1 MAQNWLGLSI
11 NFNNVEDKTSEGSG
25 FELLPEGFYRAT
37 LQNVI
42 KSVIGA
48 NNKPALTITLTLDDE
63 NNKEFVH
70 NLFLPENGDTENA
83 IKFKNENLRN
93 FFTRFI
99 YRGLT
104 KEQYKNLSSDEV
116 NNALNDVMVNQPNFA
131 GAKILVHIKQDPF
144 IAMDQ
149 QKDGIKFTDLPIS
162 ECLSGCTK
170 PLLKLIQE
178 KEQKGIVFEKMPVFL
193 FSNKIAAHG
202 FGFYN
207 DYDKDIELKNSKSY
221 DYIQSLNII
230 PVTNSNNTNTHE
242 DCPMF

>member
-37 LQNVI
+37 LKNVI

-48 NNKPALTITLTLDDE
+48 NDKPALTITLTLDDE
-63 NNKEFVH
+63 NDKEFVH

-99 YRGLT
+99 YKDLT
-104 KEQYKNLSSDEV
+104 KEEYKNLSSDEV
-116 NNALNDVMVNQPNFA
+116 NNALNDVMINQPNFA
-131 GAKILVHIKQDPF
+131 GAKMLVHIKQDPF
-144 IAMDQ
+144 IAVDQ
-149 QKDGIKFTDLPIS
+149 QTKAIKFTDLPIS
-162 ECLSGCTK
+162 ECLGGCTK
-170 PLLKLIQE
+170 ALLKLIQDKE
-178 KEQKGIVFEKMPVFL
+178 KSGIVFDKMPVFL
-193 FSNKIAAHG
+193 FSNKVAAHG

-221 DYIQSLNII
+221 DYIQSLN
-230 PVTNSNNTNTHE
+230 VANVGHSGTTTTSE
-242 DCPMF
+242 VPMF